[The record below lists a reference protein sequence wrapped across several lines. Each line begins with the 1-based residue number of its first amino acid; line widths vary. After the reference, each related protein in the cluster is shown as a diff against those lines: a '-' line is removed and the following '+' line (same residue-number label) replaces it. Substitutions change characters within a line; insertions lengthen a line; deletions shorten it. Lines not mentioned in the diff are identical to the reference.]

1 LLSLLSSVS
10 VASLSSLPS
19 HYSLIPIALRTF
31 LHLPRRDIIQ
41 LSLFP
46 LSFIPCQP
54 PHHVNMPIRIR
65 LRAPNGQ
72 HTLSLDD
79 NAAVSDL
86 LSAITTSTDL
96 PLYELKWNFPPQPL
110 DPSLYGL
117 STLLKDTDLKLNGAQ
132 IMVIAQATGDPSEA
146 QPESSTQSSTQ
157 SPSAPLSLQR
167 KENPSLKDTPEVFVA
182 DRAGTVVLRVMPD
195 DNSCMFRAVGSAV
208 LTDSLD
214 SMTELRSLVA
224 QAIQRDPDYYNEAIL
239 QRAPDDYCKWI
250 QYSDSW
256 GGGIELSILS
266 QEFDIE
272 IASINVQDLRV
283 DRFNE
288 GKPRRCILVYSGI
301 HYDTIA
307 FVPAG
312 SPTFSP
318 DNDVKLFD
326 AGDDVILQAARELCG
341 ELKKQRYYTDTQNFD
356 IKCNTCGWKG
366 AGQQEAVQ
374 HANETGHYDFGEGS

>member
-1 LLSLLSSVS
+1 
-10 VASLSSLPS
+10 
-19 HYSLIPIALRTF
+19 
-31 LHLPRRDIIQ
+31 
-41 LSLFP
+41 
-46 LSFIPCQP
+46 
-54 PHHVNMPIRIR
+54 MPIRIR

-86 LSAITTSTDL
+86 LSSISNATDL
-96 PLYELKWNFPPQPL
+96 PLFDLKWNFPPQPL

-132 IMVIAQATGDPSEA
+132 IIVIAQATGDPSE
-146 QPESSTQSSTQ
+146 QRQQEESQNTSQKPQSQ
-157 SPSAPLSLQR
+157 SAPLSLQR
-167 KENPSLKDTPEVFVA
+167 KQASALQDTPEIPVP
-182 DRAGTVVLRVMPD
+182 DRGGTVVLRVMPD

-239 QRAPDDYCKWI
+239 QRAPDEYCKWI
-250 QYSDSW
+250 SYSDSW

-288 GKPRRCILVYSGI
+288 GKAKRCILVYSGI

-307 FVPAG
+307 FVPHG
-312 SPTFSP
+312 VSTLDT
-318 DNDVKLFD
+318 DNDIKLFD
-326 AGDDVILQAARELCG
+326 SKDDVILEASRQLCG
-341 ELKKQRYYTDTQNFD
+341 ELKKQHYFTDTQKFG
-356 IKCNTCGWKG
+356 IKCNTCGWSG
-366 AGQQEAVQ
+366 AGEQGAVQ
-374 HANETGHYDFGEGS
+374 HASETGHTDFGEAS

>member
-1 LLSLLSSVS
+1 
-10 VASLSSLPS
+10 
-19 HYSLIPIALRTF
+19 
-31 LHLPRRDIIQ
+31 
-41 LSLFP
+41 
-46 LSFIPCQP
+46 
-54 PHHVNMPIRIR
+54 MPIRIR

-86 LSAITTSTDL
+86 LSAISTSTDL
-96 PLYELKWNFPPQPL
+96 PLFELKWNFPPQPL
-110 DPSLYGL
+110 DPSLYGM

-132 IMVIAQATGDPSEA
+132 IIVIGQATGDPSE
-146 QPESSTQSSTQ
+146 QRPEEASQSTTQQSQ
-157 SPSAPLSLQR
+157 SAPLSLQR
-167 KENPSLKDTPEVFVA
+167 KQASALEDTPEVPLP
-182 DRAGTVVLRVMPD
+182 DRGGTVVLRVMPD

-224 QAIQRDPDYYNEAIL
+224 QAIQRDPEYYNEAIL
-239 QRAPDDYCKWI
+239 QRSPDEYCKWI
-250 QYSDSW
+250 SYSDSW

-307 FVPAG
+307 LVPQ
-312 SPTFSP
+312 SFSP
-318 DNDVKLFD
+318 LDAENDIKLFD
-326 AGDDVILQAARELCG
+326 AKDDLILEAARQLCG
-341 ELKKQRYYTDTQNFD
+341 ELKKQHYYTDTQKFD
-356 IKCNTCGWKG
+356 VKCNTCGWKG
-366 AGQQEAVQ
+366 AGERGAVQ
-374 HANETGHYDFGEGS
+374 HANETGHTDFGEAS

>member
-1 LLSLLSSVS
+1 
-10 VASLSSLPS
+10 
-19 HYSLIPIALRTF
+19 
-31 LHLPRRDIIQ
+31 
-41 LSLFP
+41 
-46 LSFIPCQP
+46 
-54 PHHVNMPIRIR
+54 MPIRIR

-72 HTLSLDD
+72 HTLSLED

-86 LSAITTSTDL
+86 LSSISTSTDL
-96 PLYELKWNFPPQPL
+96 PLFELKWGFPPQPL
-110 DPSLYGL
+110 DPALYGL

-132 IMVIAQATGDPSEA
+132 IIVIGQATGDPSEKK
-146 QPESSTQSSTQ
+146 QEEEQSK
-157 SPSAPLSLQR
+157 SAPLSLQR
-167 KENPSLKDTPEVFVA
+167 KQASALKDKDTPEIPVP
-182 DRAGTVVLRVMPD
+182 DRGGTVVLRVMPD

-208 LTDSLD
+208 LTDTLD

-224 QAIQRDPDYYNEAIL
+224 QAIQRDPDFYNEAVL
-239 QRAPDDYCKWI
+239 QKAPDEYCKWI
-250 QYSDSW
+250 SYSDSW

-272 IASINVQDLRV
+272 IASVNVQDLRV

-288 GKPRRCILVYSGI
+288 GKAKRCILVYSGI

-312 SPTFSP
+312 SSTFDP

-326 AGDDVILQAARELCG
+326 ARDDVMLEAARQLCG
-341 ELKKQRYYTDTQNFD
+341 ELKKAHYFTDTQKFD

-366 AGQQEAVQ
+366 AGERGAVK
-374 HANETGHYDFGEGS
+374 HANETGHTDFGEAN

>member
-1 LLSLLSSVS
+1 
-10 VASLSSLPS
+10 
-19 HYSLIPIALRTF
+19 
-31 LHLPRRDIIQ
+31 
-41 LSLFP
+41 
-46 LSFIPCQP
+46 
-54 PHHVNMPIRIR
+54 MPIRIR
-65 LRAPNGQ
+65 LRAPDGQ

-86 LSAITTSTDL
+86 LSSISSETNL
-96 PLYELKWNFPPQPL
+96 PLFDLKWNYPPQPL

-117 STLLKDTDLKLNGAQ
+117 STLLKDTDLKLNGAS
-132 IMVIAQATGDPSEA
+132 ITVIGKATGDPSE
-146 QPESSTQSSTQ
+146 QKPEEDLQDTTQQ
-157 SPSAPLSLQR
+157 SASKSAPLSLQR
-167 KENPSLKDTPEVFVA
+167 KQTEALKDTPEVPLP
-182 DRAGTVVLRVMPD
+182 DGRGTVVLRVMPD

-224 QAIQRDPDYYNEAIL
+224 QAIQGQKDFYNEAIL
-239 QRAPDDYCKWI
+239 QRSPDEYSKWI

-288 GKPRRCILVYSGI
+288 GKPKRCILVYSGI

-307 FVPAG
+307 LVPYG
-312 SPTFSP
+312 TPSYDSENDIKQFDST
-318 DNDVKLFD
+318 DN
-326 AGDDVILQAARELCG
+326 VILEAARELCA
-341 ELKKQRYYTDTQNFD
+341 ELKKKHYYTDTQKFS

-366 AGQQEAVQ
+366 AGEQGATQ
-374 HANETGHYDFGEGS
+374 HAMDTGHTDFGEAS

>member
-1 LLSLLSSVS
+1 
-10 VASLSSLPS
+10 
-19 HYSLIPIALRTF
+19 
-31 LHLPRRDIIQ
+31 
-41 LSLFP
+41 
-46 LSFIPCQP
+46 
-54 PHHVNMPIRIR
+54 MPIRIR

-86 LSAITTSTDL
+86 LTAITTSTDL
-96 PLYELKWNFPPQPL
+96 PLYHLKWGFPPQPL

-117 STLLKDTDLKLNGAQ
+117 STPLKDTDLKLNGAQ

-146 QPESSTQSSTQ
+146 ATKESEATTSQPAAA
-157 SPSAPLSLQR
+157 APLSLQR
-167 KENPSLKDTPEVFVA
+167 KESPVLKDTPEVPVPS
-182 DRAGTVVLRVMPD
+182 RGGTIVLRVMPD
-195 DNSCMFRAVGSAV
+195 DNSCMFRALGSAV
-208 LTDSLD
+208 LTDTLD

-224 QAIQRDPDYYNEAIL
+224 QAIQRDPEYYNEAIL
-239 QRAPDDYCKWI
+239 QRPPDEYCKWI
-250 QYSDSW
+250 SYADSW

-288 GKPRRCILVYSGI
+288 GRPRRAVLVYSGI

-312 SPTFSP
+312 SSTYSSE
-318 DNDVKLFD
+318 DDVKLFD
-326 AGDDVILQAARELCG
+326 ADDEVMLEAARQLCG
-341 ELKKQRYYTDTQNFD
+341 ELKKKKYYTDTQKFHV
-356 IKCNTCGWKG
+356 KCNLCGWKG
-366 AGQQEAVQ
+366 AGEQGAVL
-374 HANETGHYDFGEGS
+374 HAEETGHVDFGEAT